1 MPMSEYMRFSRK
13 VYMSIRE
20 EDPKLNVME
29 IRKIIGQKWSDLRAD
44 EKKEYQDAWRA
55 DMTKYEAAIAAY
67 RQSPE
72 YVDWLKAVK
81 GKYPNLSC

>member
-67 RQSPE
+67 TQSPG